1 MSLPLASKPLVADP
15 LMQSPALHWI
25 DGQWV
30 DSAKHT
36 DSIDPATGE
45 VIGSYADG
53 GKEEAAK
60 AADAARRVFDETD
73 WKDNRALR
81 AKVLNQLADRFEAR
95 REDLIQILAT
105 ENGKVI
111 AEATFQLDMA
121 IAARPTLSPYTS
133 KQNFDS
139 KTSDHAL
146 AKMILA
152 TAGMVYHS
160 VGTARMGA
168 DGDPA
173 AVLDPQLRV
182 RGVEGLRGID
192 ASAMPETIRGHA
204 MAPTFYVAERGC
216 ELIRGTTL

>member
-1 MSLPLASKPLVADP
+1 M
-15 LMQSPALHWI
+15 
-25 DGQWV
+25 
-30 DSAKHT
+30 
-36 DSIDPATGE
+36 
-45 VIGSYADG
+45 
-53 GKEEAAK
+53 
-60 AADAARRVFDETD
+60 RC
-73 WKDNRALR
+73 

-111 AEATFQLDMA
+111 AEATFQVDMV
-121 IAARPTLSPYTS
+121 IAAQPTLSPYTS
-133 KQNFDS
+133 KQNFDP
-139 KTSDHAL
+139 KASDYAL

-152 TAGMVYHS
+152 TAGTVYHS

-173 AVLDPQLRV
+173 AVLNPQLRV

-192 ASAMPETIRGHA
+192 ASAMPETIRGHT
-204 MAPTFYVAERGC
+204 MAPTLYVAERGC